1 MDTRQALLS
10 AVHQHPRAVEHV
22 AESGMYAWWD
32 RKGALLSFY
41 LSDFPPVD
49 EQLPLYVGIAT
60 TSLAARGAGMHLSTT
75 RMSTLRRNLCAL
87 LVDELEL
94 AAYIQL
100 KPRAKFTLAEPAESR
115 LTSWIEEHLELTW
128 AVHVQPAQVEAQVVG
143 SLLPPFNDKWA
154 HAGPYWRHMAA
165 ARTRLRTA
173 VREVASRR

>member
-1 MDTRQALLS
+1 MDTREMLLN
-10 AVHQHPRAVEHV
+10 AVHEHPRAVEKV
-22 AESGMYAWWD
+22 TEPGVYAWWD

-41 LSDFPPVD
+41 PSDFPPVD

-94 AAYIQL
+94 THYVEL
-100 KPRAKFTLAEPAESR
+100 KPRAKFALAEPAESR

-128 AVHVQPAQVEAQVVG
+128 AAHVQPAQVEARVVG

-154 HAGPYWRHMAA
+154 HGGPYWPHMAA
-165 ARTRLRTA
+165 ARVRLRTA
-173 VREVASRR
+173 VAEVASRR